1 MILIGLLFLAIGESF
16 NASVTGLIILGAGLA
31 GGFPIMLGFV
41 GNSYRELSGTA
52 FSLVLVIA
60 LVGNIIIN
68 YCMGIIAQEYGI
80 QHLIT
85 VAFAELFVMIVLCI
99 FILKKLNKNK

>member
-1 MILIGLLFLAIGESF
+1 M
-16 NASVTGLIILGAGLA
+16 LGAGLA

-41 GNSYRELSGTA
+41 GNKYRELSGTA

-60 LVGNIIIN
+60 LAGNIIIN
-68 YCMGIIAQEYGI
+68 YCMGIIAQAYGI
-80 QHLIT
+80 QNLIT

-99 FILKKLNKNK
+99 FILKKINKNKK